1 MVGISGGGLVCL
13 DLSACAVQGPCH
25 GNQQALA
32 TSRLW
37 DATPGFL
44 KLFASLQWKLGK
56 VGGACVWVGL
66 M

>member
-1 MVGISGGGLVCL
+1 MVGISGGAWSVLT
-13 DLSACAVQGPCH
+13 STACVVQGPCH

-32 TSRLW
+32 ASRLW